1 MEKVDRIDRY
11 TKLLDE
17 ILKYFSI
24 FMIIISVTL
33 AFLNM
38 VFRYFFG
45 ISYEVWTEISTY
57 SIIYGVFAY
66 LGPLI
71 KQGEHIKMDMLH
83 EVLSKKVLNYL
94 DVIINI
100 LLVASFVV
108 LTYAGVLWVD
118 SLIKINTKTLSGG
131 IYLYI
136 PALAVVIGMAL
147 GIIYAS
153 LEVVKSIRLIK
164 SGEKE

>member
-164 SGEKE
+164 NGEKE

>member
-83 EVLSKKVLNYL
+83 EVLSKKILTYL
-94 DVIINI
+94 DVFINL
-100 LLVASFVV
+100 LLVASFSV
-108 LTYAGVLWVD
+108 LTYAGVHWVD
-118 SLIKINTKTLSGG
+118 SLIQMNTKTLSGG

-147 GIIYAS
+147 GIVYAS
-153 LEVVKSIRLIK
+153 LELVKSVILIK
-164 SGEKE
+164 NGKKE